1 MEKTDSEFCTQ
12 EQEEEEAKEIRFEP
26 MTLELTK
33 EATAEQRNVTHAQ
46 TKGR

>member
-12 EQEEEEAKEIRFEP
+12 KQEEEKEIRFEP